1 MLLSFRPKMQTF
13 LTIFNK
19 CDCFR
24 FLQKKKLY
32 GEYLMHQ
39 NQENLSFI
47 FFILIQLK
55 PTRDWYWPP
64 PPFFFWKPI
73 FFLSLH
79 KKNKYLAMQSQFFR
93 TWLKIIRFTH
103 TGRSNFN
110 IRSKKLSQ
118 SPPPPPPPSRP
129 LVYYCRNHYHEMAR
143 YYTGVV
149 GSGYCC
155 RFFIKSDKLGP
166 TISSACILKMK
177 I

>member
-1 MLLSFRPKMQTF
+1 MQTF

-24 FLQKKKLY
+24 ILLKKKLY

-47 FFILIQLK
+47 FSFSFNLNPLAIG
-55 PTRDWYWPP
+55 TDPP
-64 PPFFFWKPI
+64 PPFFWKPI

-110 IRSKKLSQ
+110 IRTKKLSQ
-118 SPPPPPPPSRP
+118 SPPPPPLPSWP

-155 RFFIKSDKLGP
+155 RLFIESDKLGP